1 MEKIHRQNFRPFSR
15 QCYLTV
21 ANFYGIIDFKAV
33 LAILIIAMHKKN
45 GRIFIPYIACAWII
59 LHGGVTFAQEKTCDI
74 EVIFSSYCC
83 GIDRETY
90 KKTTDFLDR
99 SHILYTVRSWGREGE
114 KTLCLENIHEQTED
128 GLIKGLLMVA
138 PQRLNDSP
146 PVAIKKDGQTY
157 FYKNR

>member
-1 MEKIHRQNFRPFSR
+1 M
-15 QCYLTV
+15 V
-21 ANFYGIIDFKAV
+21 
-33 LAILIIAMHKKN
+33 AILIAMHKKN
-45 GRIFIPYIACAWII
+45 NGRLFILFMSCAWMT
-59 LHGGVTFAQEKTCDI
+59 LHGGVSLAQSKTCDI

-99 SHILYTVRSWGREGE
+99 SNILYTVRSWGREGE

-138 PQRLNDSP
+138 PQRHNDTP